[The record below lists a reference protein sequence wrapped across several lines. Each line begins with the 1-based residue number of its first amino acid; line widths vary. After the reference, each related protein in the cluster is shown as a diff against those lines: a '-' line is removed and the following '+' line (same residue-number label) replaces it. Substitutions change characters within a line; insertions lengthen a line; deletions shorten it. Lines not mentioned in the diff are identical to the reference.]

1 MQKEELSIMN
11 MKNNKWKI
19 YLGLVVILAISII
32 LITNIRKKETTNE
45 VTTEINPVYGN
56 IQTSISTTG
65 IVQPQNRLEI
75 MPTISGRI
83 ERILVKEG
91 DKVKT
96 GQILAWMSSTER
108 AALLDTARSQS
119 EETLKYW
126 QEVYKPAPLTAPISG
141 EVIVKAVE
149 PGQTVTS
156 ATPVLVLADRLIVK
170 AQVDETD
177 IGMVKV
183 GQNAIITLD
192 AYPEVKVKGEVDHIA
207 YESKII
213 NNVTIYEVDILP
225 EEVPPVFRSGMSAN
239 VDIIE
244 EGKENVLLIPLEAVK
259 EDKEGSFVFL
269 GKGKAKKYTKHRIE
283 LGVSDEKNVEITSGL
298 EVKDKIIIKTQKYL
312 PSKNQGPGGSP
323 FMPFRRRKR

>member
-11 MKNNKWKI
+11 IKNNKWKI
-19 YLGLVVILAISII
+19 YIVLAVIIAVSII
-32 LITNIRKKETTNE
+32 LITNITKKKTTNE
-45 VTTEINPVYGN
+45 FITEINPVYGS

-75 MPTISGRI
+75 MPPISGRI

-96 GQILAWMSSTER
+96 GQILAWMSSAER
-108 AALLDTARSQS
+108 AALLDTARAQS

-141 EVIVKAVE
+141 EVIVRAVE

-177 IGMVKV
+177 IGMVKA
-183 GQNAIITLD
+183 GQNAVITLD
-192 AYPEVKVKGEVDHIA
+192 AYPEVKVNGKVDHIA
-207 YESKII
+207 YESRII

-244 EGKENVLLIPLEAVK
+244 KGKENVLLIPLEAVK
-259 EDKEGSFVFL
+259 EDKDGSFVFL
-269 GKGKAKKYTKHRIE
+269 SKGKSKKHSKHRIE
-283 LGVSDEKNVEITSGL
+283 LGVSDEKNVEVTSGL
-298 EVKDKIIIKTQKYL
+298 EAKDKLIMKTQKYL
-312 PSKNQGPGGSP
+312 PSKDKGAGGSP